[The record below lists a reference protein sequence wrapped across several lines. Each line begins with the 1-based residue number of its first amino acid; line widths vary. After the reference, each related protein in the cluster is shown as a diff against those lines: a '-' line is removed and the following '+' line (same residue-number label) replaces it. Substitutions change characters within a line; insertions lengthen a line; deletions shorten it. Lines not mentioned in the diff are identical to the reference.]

1 MKKKPKV
8 FIVFCMDTEGPCDDP
23 ENDELLKNWG
33 TVDNAMDKIFDS
45 NFRSLYK
52 DSLGNDFKVGWFFLT
67 WTGFKTNPRGRD
79 FGYHKVRDHYHERWG
94 DLINKYGDEECW
106 HYHHPPRSG
115 IGNEWSAEWE
125 SSEEYKY
132 IISRQ
137 ILERGWFPTCF
148 RAGGTIMG
156 PELSQWIDEWFPF
169 DYSNRAPLK
178 FNLMDWSDGLADW
191 QPYRPDPTQFKRK
204 GTGKRYMARCM
215 DLKTGSYTT
224 GEQDIAQAFKEA
236 SLRGSSILSVFD
248 HDYRDI
254 KNRIKQFLQKVNL
267 IADRFPEVVWEYAS
281 PSEGI
286 INTLGCNT
294 EESLRLEVV
303 FTGNILI
310 INSSSKIYQKIPWVA
325 IKDINGLVKQV
336 DTGFQKISE
345 NAWELKINIKNDLK
359 LIGIAASNQ
368 LGDSNVQ
375 LIML

>member
-1 MKKKPKV
+1 
-8 FIVFCMDTEGPCDDP
+8 MDTEGPCDDP
-23 ENDELLKNWG
+23 GNDELLKNWG

-79 FGYHKVRDHYHERWG
+79 FGYHKIRDHYHERWG
-94 DLINKYGDEECW
+94 KLMNNYGDEECW

-191 QPYRPDPTQFKRK
+191 QTYRPDPTQFKRK

-215 DLKTGSYTT
+215 DLKTGLYTT

-254 KNRIKQFLQKVNL
+254 KDRIIIFLENIVSVAKSYPDIN
-267 IADRFPEVVWEYAS
+267 WEYS
-281 PSEGI
+281 TPSKA
-286 INTLGCNT
+286 
-294 EESLRLEVV
+294 
-303 FTGNILI
+303 I
-310 INSSSKIYQKIPWVA
+310 INSLNIEKKKIFQKTTVKQSKIIIETSSDIYQEFPWAAVKYNNG
-325 IKDINGLVKQV
+325 IVDQVENRITRLSDKTWEFDISNIQ
-336 DTGFQKISE
+336 
-345 NAWELKINIKNDLK
+345 NLKTV
-359 LIGIAASNQ
+359 GIAVSNSSGESDVA
-368 LGDSNVQ
+368 LMNY
-375 LIML
+375 